1 MLGGPL
7 KADLFKI
14 QQRCNPLQ
22 TEVTLA
28 LRVHTLSVKEITE
41 SFGVESVFMRQVGK
55 SFLGATST
63 SLVWKNPEKKRPN
76 TQDCFVGL
84 RKRSVARHR
93 LNFNGVSQ
101 ESAVVK
107 PSLTK

>member
-1 MLGGPL
+1 MLGGPP

-28 LRVHTLSVKEITE
+28 LWVHKTLSVKEITE

-55 SFLGATST
+55 SFLG
-63 SLVWKNPEKKRPN
+63 
-76 TQDCFVGL
+76 
-84 RKRSVARHR
+84 
-93 LNFNGVSQ
+93 
-101 ESAVVK
+101 
-107 PSLTK
+107 